1 MRVPRNQLIP
11 ETRGHRRR
19 GALFVMIQVQIL
31 IGAVLMGIG
40 GVCLHTALRS
50 SQLDQHSVIMLR
62 SLTRLERQ
70 LRVDEG
76 VSTGLQVVSATE
88 LRISGAAADGGA
100 VTWRTTEKSV
110 ERIEGDLS
118 SPTASEIYIFPA
130 GTGVEFTAAS
140 TAVLVRIHESAP
152 GVKLA
157 GVRRLIELQL
167 RAGGGG
173 V

>member
-1 MRVPRNQLIP
+1 MRVPANQLIL
-11 ETRGHRRR
+11 ETCGHRRR
-19 GALFVMIQVQIL
+19 GALFTMIQVQIL
-31 IGAVLMGIG
+31 ISSVLMGIG
-40 GVCLHTALRS
+40 GICLHTALRS
-50 SQLDQHSVIMLR
+50 SQLDQHSLIMLR

-100 VTWRTTEKSV
+100 VIWRTTEKSV

-118 SPTASEIYIFPA
+118 SPSASEIYIFPA
-130 GTGVEFTAAS
+130 GTGVEFTTAS

-152 GVKLA
+152 GVKSA